1 MIMCILELFGFLN
14 KRCQNRSK
22 LVEKLRR
29 SLFKSGPVRFR
40 VGKSISFKLCQRIY
54 LSVTVIE
61 TTLVFENIAK

>member
-29 SLFKSGPVRFR
+29 SLFKSGPMRFGLGNR
-40 VGKSISFKLCQRIY
+40 F
-54 LSVTVIE
+54 LSNFAKE
-61 TTLVFENIAK
+61 STLV

>member
-29 SLFKSGPVRFR
+29 SLFKSGPVRFGLENR
-40 VGKSISFKLCQRIY
+40 F
-54 LSVTVIE
+54 LSNFAKE
-61 TTLVFENIAK
+61 STLV